1 MKGNCFAMPVRLFEV
16 ATALLF
22 ILVLLAAKHVP
33 LLAHLPLAQMTGVTA
48 FSFAI
53 FLALKLYRY
62 ELDQMQS
69 E

>member
-1 MKGNCFAMPVRLFEV
+1 MPVRLSEV
-16 ATALLF
+16 AAALVF

-33 LLAHLPLAQMTGVTA
+33 ALGSLPLTQMTGITA

-62 ELDQMQS
+62 ELERIRAEQ
-69 E
+69 